1 MYGNSVS
8 VPAAECEALDLEIT
22 TELEAE
28 CVDETYH
35 RGTGDW
41 GECSDAIGECSG
53 TPEPI
58 ELGGPIDRHGLPFEW
73 DEL

>member
-1 MYGNSVS
+1 ML
-8 VPAAECEALDLEIT
+8 PAECEALGLEIT
-22 TELEAE
+22 ADLEAE
-28 CVDETYH
+28 CIDETYH